1 MMLQAPDAARAS
13 RVMQALLKMSKIKSA
28 PLQPALTPVEP
39 HLLSAQHAVRTGLTC
54 AGW

>member
-1 MMLQAPDAARAS
+1 MMMQAPDAARAS

-39 HLLSAQHAVRTGLTC
+39 RLLPAQHAVRTGLTC